1 MFRRRHWETLN
12 DSKLPP
18 GLKKFIQSWLINT
31 LAVLV
36 AVYLVKGIHYEQALD
51 LLVAS
56 LLLGILNAVLR
67 PVLMFLALPLLLF
80 TLGLFT
86 LVINALLLYFVGY
99 VLRPH
104 FYVDGFWSA
113 FWGALII
120 SFVGLIL
127 NSMTGTGESRL
138 RVEHRR
144 RPPGSGSDG
153 GGPVIDV

>member
-1 MFRRRHWETLN
+1 LGIITDAAVKRFV
-12 DSKLPP
+12 
-18 GLKKFIQSWLINT
+18 QSWFINT

-36 AVYLVKGIHYEQALD
+36 AVYLVSGIHYKKPLD

-56 LLLGILNAVLR
+56 LLLGILNAFLR
-67 PVLMFLALPLLLF
+67 PILMFLALPLLLF

-104 FYVDGFWSA
+104 FYVEDFWSA

-120 SFVGLIL
+120 SVVGMIL
-127 NSMTGTGESRL
+127 NTLTGTGTSRV
-138 RVEHRR
+138 RIERR
-144 RPPGSGSDG
+144 QPKDSDRDGS
-153 GGPVIDV
+153 GPVIDV

>member
-1 MFRRRHWETLN
+1 
-12 DSKLPP
+12 
-18 GLKKFIQSWLINT
+18 LKKFIQSWFINT

-36 AVYLVKGIHYEQALD
+36 AVYLVKQIRYEKPLD
-51 LLVAS
+51 VLMAS

-67 PVLMFLALPLLLF
+67 PFLMFLTLPILIL

-104 FYVDGFWSA
+104 FYVDNFKSA
-113 FWGALII
+113 FLGALII
-120 SFVGLIL
+120 SVVSMIL
-127 NSMTGTGESRL
+127 NVLTGTGKAQV
-138 RVEHRR
+138 RVERR
-144 RPPGSGSDG
+144 HSRRKSDRND